1 MHEKSHSIIRLPVH
15 LPDMQPVYFYD
26 DEERRAL
33 ERAAQRNTMLTAWF
47 ELNRTDPEANRYL
60 YADIPKHF
68 DWKNNKWERR
78 VRLGDRIVSRLYSV
92 SPKDTE
98 SGFISGCFCFTF
110 QELNHLRSYGP
121 MTALRWNL
129 LKKHVVLGIC
139 WKMMVSG
146 ETV

>member
-1 MHEKSHSIIRLPVH
+1 
-15 LPDMQPVYFYD
+15 
-26 DEERRAL
+26 
-33 ERAAQRNTMLTAWF
+33 MLTAWF

-98 SGFISGCFCFTF
+98 RF
-110 QELNHLRSYGP
+110 HLR
-121 MTALRWNL
+121 ML
-129 LKKHVVLGIC
+129 LFHVPGAKSFEEFRTYDSVTMESFKEAC
-139 WKMMVSG
+139 RARNFWKMMVSG